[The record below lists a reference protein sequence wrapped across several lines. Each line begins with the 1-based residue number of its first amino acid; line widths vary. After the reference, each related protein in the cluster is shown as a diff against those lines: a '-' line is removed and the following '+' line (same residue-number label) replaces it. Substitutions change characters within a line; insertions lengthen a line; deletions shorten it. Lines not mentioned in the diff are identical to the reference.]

1 MYCGNNPVHIDK
13 DTSISGNLDVGGVM
27 DTTKMKLTNDDTISF
42 PLVITNNGGN
52 WFQGECIANANNVGC
67 LFRYRTSGSSTYWW
81 SGVWGSNTND
91 FNIWFNYKGLSIKS
105 NGSAAK
111 SCNLDVGTTGDNQ
124 IKIHGTG
131 VVHMLYLKPIMVIIL
146 IGVSKMAIILKHG
159 LIYQ

>member
-81 SGVWGSNTND
+81 SGVWGSNANG
-91 FNIWFNYKGLSIKS
+91 FNIWFNYTRLSIQS
-105 NGSAAK
+105 NGSAVI
-111 SCNLDVGTTGDNQ
+111 SGNLDVGQDQAQTSIKAYVNHVGYTGNVE
-124 IKIHGTG
+124 KFAKYAGEG
-131 VVHMLYLKPIMVIIL
+131 F
-146 IGVSKMAIILKHG
+146 
-159 LIYQ
+159 